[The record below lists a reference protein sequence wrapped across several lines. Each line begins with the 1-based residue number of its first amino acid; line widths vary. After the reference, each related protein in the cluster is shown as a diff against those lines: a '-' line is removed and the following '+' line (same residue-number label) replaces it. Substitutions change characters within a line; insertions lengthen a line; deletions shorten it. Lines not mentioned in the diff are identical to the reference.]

1 MGDTQKSA
9 ATLKSRK
16 YNFKT
21 VTTNNLDKISQNF
34 SNLASM
40 FSDGNSEEDYDNYC
54 YQSSYLNITQ
64 SPDEARKR
72 LRNDSKDT
80 GSRLGFAPD
89 GDATSMANQSH
100 NMSYNLIQSATGV
113 KEPMTGRKK
122 SILKKK
128 NTERL
133 QSEADHR
140 QNFIAGSTYQK
151 KVLHTQV
158 DATNNQDLI

>member
-140 QNFIAGSTYQK
+140 
-151 KVLHTQV
+151 
-158 DATNNQDLI
+158 